1 MIHTRKKKH
10 VSNKNKYSK
19 RQSKIVDLSNTIIVK
34 GGTSIIGYE
43 PHGRELKSYFT
54 KSGNAGDIVIDIPLK
69 FLITSDSIYTNK
81 VYKIDSK
88 LLKRIKKKKIEI
100 TKNSYTN
107 IVKNNCM
114 EFIKNN
120 YGILIILI
128 VLVLLLYYRY
138 RDVKKKRERMNI

>member
-1 MIHTRKKKH
+1 MSFYDNN
-10 VSNKNKYSK
+10 SNKK
-19 RQSKIVDLSNTIIVK
+19 
-34 GGTSIIGYE
+34 
-43 PHGRELKSYFT
+43 FT
-54 KSGNAGDIVIDIPLK
+54 MFPTGNNDRPKLID
-69 FLITSDSIYTNK
+69 N
-81 VYKIDSK
+81 K

-128 VLVLLLYYRY
+128 VLIL
-138 RDVKKKRERMNI
+138 K